1 MTLESLDKL
10 RDCNYNPGYRGEP
23 TLEMIADEI
32 QAEVDS
38 RYMELPL
45 DADGVPI
52 RFGDAVEGELLFDN
66 ETVKGTV
73 VTYHLH
79 SDDEP
84 DTVYIKAKPSED
96 TWTIKELRLNRCRH
110 VKPRTVEDVL
120 RDCCKEWNR
129 HCGDDWEQG
138 VYAKYAAELRMRD
151 GDDR

>member
-1 MTLESLDKL
+1 MLESIKKL
-10 RDCNYNPGYRGEP
+10 RTCARNMAKGRNLEKHEDCN
-23 TLEMIADEI
+23 LLLIIADEI
-32 QAEVDS
+32 EAKIAEC
-38 RYMELPL
+38 YMELPV

-52 RFGDAVEGELLFDN
+52 RFGDSVCEVDDSVPMKVMSFTYYEDCVDVNACGMNPNLL
-66 ETVKGTV
+66 
-73 VTYHLH
+73 
-79 SDDEP
+79 
-84 DTVYIKAKPSED
+84 
-96 TWTIKELRLNRCRH
+96 RH